1 MADTT
6 KFKDSILN
14 IPQPTMTTVS
24 STPSASRSSLVA
36 TPTSSRA
43 TPTAPASEASEDIS
57 EAELECEDG
66 IGEFDDG
73 KSGKITL
80 GVLIQDGVIEAGE
93 GVMAVD
99 YLGQTFKGD
108 LMANGKIK
116 SQETGLVFNNPSAWA
131 IYCKKIVNPSKKSGC
146 GERECF
152 CSS

>member
-1 MADTT
+1 MAEKLTKDT
-6 KFKDSILN
+6 ILN
-14 IPQPTMTTVS
+14 IPQLNRGT
-24 STPSASRSSLVA
+24 L

-43 TPTAPASEASEDIS
+43 TPTAPASEVSEDFDPS
-57 EAELECEDG
+57 EADEFEDG

-73 KSGKITL
+73 RSGKVTL
-80 GVLIQDGVIEAGE
+80 GVLIQDGVIEAGD

-108 LMANGKIK
+108 LLTNGKIK

-146 GERECF
+146 GESKIF
-152 CSS
+152 FFN